1 MTKNCHPQVGYCLL
15 FLSRTL
21 SLSAYFNI
29 HLFRSVQGI
38 DFTVI
43 GTESEF
49 ADIIVDTNKEIYPAS
64 GKRLILILI
73 NYLTGLNSVTFIRSF
88 TLIQRSFVPI
98 TVDNQPAV
106 VKKVPSISALYFDP
120 L

>member
-21 SLSAYFNI
+21 SLSAYLNI

-49 ADIIVDTNKEIYPAS
+49 ADIIVDANKEIYS
-64 GKRLILILI
+64 GKHLILILI

-88 TLIQRSFVPI
+88 
-98 TVDNQPAV
+98 
-106 VKKVPSISALYFDP
+106 ISH
-120 L
+120 